1 MSNLANENTSLSLDL
16 TYLLEVGNNNLAF
29 VEKMLTHFK
38 SDIPNL
44 LEGLKS
50 SIETNDAAEVK
61 LLAHKAK
68 SVAGYLNDQ
77 ILHSL
82 MQEIEEDGA
91 KDRIGKSTNLKFEIA
106 SLHFLKLCAEIEA
119 YLEIT
124 DSG

>member
-1 MSNLANENTSLSLDL
+1 MPDLVNQNASFSLDL

-29 VEKMLTHFK
+29 VEKMLLHFK

-68 SVAGYLNDQ
+68 SVAGYFSDLF
-77 ILHSL
+77 LHSL

-91 KDRIGKSTNLKFEIA
+91 KNTLCEMTSLKFEKA
-106 SLHFLKLCAEIEA
+106 SLRFANLRVGIES
-119 YLEIT
+119 YLT
-124 DSG
+124 Q

>member
-1 MSNLANENTSLSLDL
+1 MPDLVNQNASFSLDL

-29 VEKMLTHFK
+29 VEKMLLHFK

-68 SVAGYLNDQ
+68 SVAGYFSDLF
-77 ILHSL
+77 LHSL